1 MGKNNNNNYFSTS
14 TSRYGT
20 DDFIKLLRPEQIQ
33 RSAKERIFREMVKG
47 QIDYGKYGKYFL
59 DIKFLENLIIA
70 AENELRNNTV
80 CFNALKFYDV
90 NFPGDQDVVY
100 NMRETNIK
108 MIAYYT
114 ILQRLQL
121 LKYTSD
127 IGVLTDI
134 QYVLS
139 LQEFKNI

>member
-1 MGKNNNNNYFSTS
+1 MGKNNNNYFAVSI
-14 TSRYGT
+14 SRYGT
-20 DDFIKLLRPEQIQ
+20 EDFINLLRPEQIQ
-33 RSAKERIFREMVKG
+33 RSAKEKIFREMIRG

-59 DIKFLENLIIA
+59 DTKFLENLIIA

-80 CFNALKFYDV
+80 CFNALRFYDIH
-90 NFPGDQDVVY
+90 FPADQDVLY
-100 NMRETNIK
+100 NMREANIK
-108 MIAYYT
+108 MIAYST
-114 ILQRLQL
+114 ILQKLQA

-139 LQEFKNI
+139 LQEYKNI